1 MRLTWIIN
9 VKRVLKIQPKIFQD
23 AETVAWRL
31 YGSRFYMDIHKAEN
45 SRVNLVIWFE
55 VRLLEQMVQVLYNG
69 LGPVL

>member
-31 YGSRFYMDIHKAEN
+31 YGSRFYVDIYKAEN

-55 VRLLEQMVQVLYNG
+55 VR
-69 LGPVL
+69 